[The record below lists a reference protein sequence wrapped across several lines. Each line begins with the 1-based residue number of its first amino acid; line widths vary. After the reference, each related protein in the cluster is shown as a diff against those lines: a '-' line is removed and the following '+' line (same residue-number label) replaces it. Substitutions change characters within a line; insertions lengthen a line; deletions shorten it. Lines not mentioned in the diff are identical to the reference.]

1 MLRRGVDAT
10 DERVQD
16 EVMSNYEAELSALQ
30 SMIDELRR
38 VRERT
43 CEPKHQTNPRYHA
56 LSSAISSINRAMEDM
71 TREA

>member
-1 MLRRGVDAT
+1 
-10 DERVQD
+10 
-16 EVMSNYEAELSALQ
+16 MSTYEAELTALQ
-30 SMIDELRR
+30 TMVDELRQ

-43 CEPKHQTNPRYHA
+43 CEPKHQSNPRYHA